1 MYFFYLAI
9 KLKLPTMK
17 NFICFCIIC
26 LFFSSASFYSAFAES
41 PENII
46 SINFG
51 NTISSGENLG
61 AALTSHKWNT
71 LYKGN
76 SAYLLNS
83 KNEQSTCYL
92 KTNATGSIPNGFNP
106 SDFSISSSYLSTH
119 EESIRL
125 TLYDI
130 PYDSYRIY
138 VYFNQ
143 FHESKT
149 IPVDI
154 NGLSY
159 ELPKV
164 MSDEYS
170 GYCTID
176 ASISEQIDLTFD
188 NEINIS
194 AIQIAPE
201 SKNENL
207 SLIPE
212 ESHNNSIFFPTYVQE
227 SINIDM
233 NGFTTGQYIVEIFD
247 NTGKTVKNST
257 LTKTST
263 SNIFQL
269 QLNNLCSGVYTISII
284 GNQSRICEQIL
295 IK

>member
-1 MYFFYLAI
+1 MYFFYLAT

-17 NFICFCIIC
+17 NFLCFYIIC
-26 LFFSSASFYSAFAES
+26 LFFSIASFCSAFAES

-51 NTISSGENLG
+51 NTISSDEDLG
-61 AALTSHKWNT
+61 SVLISHKWNT

-92 KTNATGSIPNGFNP
+92 KTNATGSISNGFNP

-119 EESIRL
+119 EETIRL

-143 FHESKT
+143 FHDSET
-149 IPVDI
+149 IPVVI
-154 NGLSY
+154 NGLSH

-164 MSDEYS
+164 MSDDYS
-170 GYCTID
+170 GYCIID
-176 ASISEQIDLTFD
+176 ENLSKKIDLTFY
-188 NEINIS
+188 NEVNIA

-201 SKNENL
+201 NENENINV
-207 SLIPE
+207 IPE
-212 ESHNNSIFFPTYVQE
+212 NRHNNSVFFPTYVEE
-227 SINIDM
+227 SINIDTK
-233 NGFTTGQYIVEIFD
+233 GFSTGQYIVEIFD
-247 NTGKTVKNST
+247 NTGKIVKNSI

-263 SNIFQL
+263 SNIFHIQL
-269 QLNNLCSGVYTISII
+269 GDLYSGVYTISIL